1 MIFAH
6 LIQIRQGSD
15 ELSQADEIAYA
26 RFLAQGLLKL
36 PTRAFFA
43 HSIRMKESMKNIWVP
58 LSGQVAQQRK
68 VETIANNV
76 ANANTVGF
84 KKDQLVFKEHL
95 TALTKGVEDIDIPR
109 NEFSPA
115 DFYHTQG
122 AENAMVAVDG
132 SFTVYDQGQFIPTNN
147 PLDIALQGEGF
158 IEVLTPNGVRFTRKG
173 NFSLNRDGELVTD
186 QGFRVLSSLNASQES
201 LRDPASINSFPK
213 PEERVLRVPTNSK
226 LTVSLEGDIFTK
238 EGVVGKISVIEF
250 KDKHALRKE
259 GNSLY
264 MTPDETNINRTDI
277 KTSVNQGFLE
287 GSNVNAIEE
296 MSELIKAHRH
306 FESIQKAI
314 NAYDQISGKAAND
327 IGKF

>member
-1 MIFAH
+1 
-6 LIQIRQGSD
+6 
-15 ELSQADEIAYA
+15 
-26 RFLAQGLLKL
+26 
-36 PTRAFFA
+36 
-43 HSIRMKESMKNIWVP
+43 MKNIWVP

-95 TALTKGVEDIDIPR
+95 TALTKGLDDIDIPR
-109 NEFSPA
+109 KEFSPA

-132 SFTVYDQGQFIPTNN
+132 SFTIFEQGQLTPTHN
-147 PLDIALQGEGF
+147 PLDVGLQGDGF
-158 IEVLTPNGVRFTRKG
+158 IEVLTPTGVRFTRKG
-173 NFSLNRDGELVTD
+173 NFSLNKDGELVTD
-186 QGFRVLSSLNASQES
+186 QGFRVLSALNATEET
-201 LRDPASINSFPK
+201 LRNPASAGSIPS
-213 PEERVLRVPTNSK
+213 PEERILKVPTNTK
-226 LTVSLEGDIFTK
+226 LTIANDGEILTRDGAI
-238 EGVVGKISVIEF
+238 GKISVVEF
-250 KDKHALRKE
+250 ADKHALRKE

-264 MTPDETNINRTDI
+264 ITPDEANIVRNGV
-277 KTSVNQGFLE
+277 KTTVNQGFLE

-314 NAYDQISGKAAND
+314 SAYDSISGKAAND
-327 IGKF
+327 IAKF

>member
-1 MIFAH
+1 
-6 LIQIRQGSD
+6 
-15 ELSQADEIAYA
+15 
-26 RFLAQGLLKL
+26 
-36 PTRAFFA
+36 
-43 HSIRMKESMKNIWVP
+43 MKNIWVP
-58 LSGQVAQQRK
+58 LSGQVAQQQK
-68 VETIANNV
+68 VETIANNI

-95 TALTKGVEDIDIPR
+95 TALTKGQEDIDIPR
-109 NEFSPA
+109 KEFSPQ

-132 SFTVYDQGQFIPTNN
+132 NFTIFEQGTLTPTSN

-158 IEVLTPNGVRFTRKG
+158 IEVLSPTGVRFTRKG
-173 NFSLNRDGELVTD
+173 NLSLNKDGELVTD
-186 QGFRVLSSLNASQES
+186 QGFRVLSQLNVTEEN
-201 LRDPASINSFPK
+201 LRDPASVGSFPS
-213 PEERVLRVPTNSK
+213 PEERVLKVPTNSK
-226 LTVSLEGDIFTK
+226 LTIANDGEILTREGA
-238 EGVVGKISVIEF
+238 VGKLSVIEF

-259 GNSLY
+259 GNSLFIS
-264 MTPDETNINRTDI
+264 PDETNVIRTNI
-277 KTSVNQGFLE
+277 KTTVNQGFLE

>member
-1 MIFAH
+1 
-6 LIQIRQGSD
+6 
-15 ELSQADEIAYA
+15 
-26 RFLAQGLLKL
+26 
-36 PTRAFFA
+36 
-43 HSIRMKESMKNIWVP
+43 MKESMKNIWVS

-109 NEFSPA
+109 KEFSPA
-115 DFYHTQG
+115 DFYHSQG

-132 SFTVYDQGQFIPTNN
+132 SFTIFEQGTLVPTHN
-147 PLDIALQGEGF
+147 PLDLGLQGEGF
-158 IEVLTPNGVRFTRKG
+158 LEVLTPAGVRFTRKG
-173 NFSLNRDGELVTD
+173 NLSLNREGELVTD
-186 QGFRVLSSLNASQES
+186 QGYRVLSALNASEEN
-201 LRDPASINSFPK
+201 LRDPASVGSFPA
-213 PEERVLRVPTNSK
+213 PEERILRVPTKSK
-226 LTVSLEGDIFTK
+226 LTISIDGEVLTRDGQ
-238 EGVVGKISVIEF
+238 VGKISVVEF

-259 GNSLY
+259 GSSLY
-264 MTPDETNINRTDI
+264 LSPDEANVVRTDI
-277 KTSVNQGFLE
+277 KTNVNQGFLE

-314 NAYDQISGKAAND
+314 NAYDSISGKAAND

>member
-1 MIFAH
+1 M
-6 LIQIRQGSD
+6 SKP
-15 ELSQADEIAYA
+15 
-26 RFLAQGLLKL
+26 LLKFG
-36 PTRAFFA
+36 TEGQKV
-43 HSIRMKESMKNIWVP
+43 SSNSKETMKNIWVP

-68 VETIANNV
+68 VETIANNM

-95 TALTKGVEDIDIPR
+95 TALTKGMDDIDIPR

-132 SFTVYDQGQFIPTNN
+132 SFTIFEQGNLTPTNN
-147 PLDIALQGEGF
+147 PLDIGLKGEGF
-158 IEVLTPNGVRFTRKG
+158 FEVLTPTGVRFTRKG
-173 NFSLNRDGELVTD
+173 NFSMSREGELVTD
-186 QGFRVLSSLNASQES
+186 QGYKLLSAVSTPDAKDRSPTTEV
-201 LRDPASINSFPK
+201 PG
-213 PEERVLRVPTNSK
+213 PETRILKIPTN
-226 LTVSLEGDIFTK
+226 TRITINLEGDILTK
-238 EGVVGKISVIEF
+238 DGAIGKISVVEF
-250 KDKHALRKE
+250 KDKQALRKE
-259 GNSLY
+259 GNSLFI
-264 MTPDETNINRTDI
+264 TPDENNILREGIVT
-277 KTSVNQGFLE
+277 TMNQGFLE

-314 NAYDQISGKAAND
+314 NAYDNISGRAAND

>member
-1 MIFAH
+1 
-6 LIQIRQGSD
+6 
-15 ELSQADEIAYA
+15 
-26 RFLAQGLLKL
+26 
-36 PTRAFFA
+36 
-43 HSIRMKESMKNIWVP
+43 MKNIWVP

-109 NEFSPA
+109 KEFSPA

-132 SFTVYDQGQFIPTNN
+132 SFTIFEQGTLIPTNN
-147 PLDIALQGEGF
+147 PLDVALKGEGF
-158 IEVLTPNGVRFTRKG
+158 LEVLTPTGVRFTRKG
-173 NFSLNRDGELVTD
+173 NLSLNKDGELVTD
-186 QGFRVLSSLNASQES
+186 QGYRILSSLDVPQET
-201 LRDPASINSFPK
+201 LRDPASEGSFPT

-226 LTVSLEGDIFTK
+226 LTISNEGEVLTRD
-238 EGVVGKISVIEF
+238 GLVGKLSVVEF
-250 KDKHALRKE
+250 VDKHALRKE

-264 MTPDETNINRTDI
+264 ITPEEANIVRTNI
-277 KTSVNQGFLE
+277 KTTVNQGFLE

-314 NAYDQISGKAAND
+314 NAYDSISGKAAND

>member
-1 MIFAH
+1 
-6 LIQIRQGSD
+6 
-15 ELSQADEIAYA
+15 
-26 RFLAQGLLKL
+26 
-36 PTRAFFA
+36 
-43 HSIRMKESMKNIWVP
+43 MKNIWVP

-84 KKDQLVFKEHL
+84 KKDELVFKEHL

-109 NEFSPA
+109 KEFSPA

-132 SFTVYDQGQFIPTNN
+132 SFTIFEQGTLMPTNN
-147 PLDIALQGEGF
+147 PLDLALQGDGF
-158 IEVLTPNGVRFTRKG
+158 IEVLTPTGVRFTRKG
-173 NFSLNRDGELVTD
+173 NFSLNRDGEMVTD
-186 QGFRVLSSLNASQES
+186 QGYRVLSALNVPEDT
-201 LRDPASINSFPK
+201 LRDPASIGSIPT
-213 PEERVLRVPTNSK
+213 PEERVLKVPTNAK
-226 LTVSLEGDIFTK
+226 LTFTNEGEVLTREGAIGKVS
-238 EGVVGKISVIEF
+238 VVEF

-264 MTPDETNINRTDI
+264 ITPDEANIVRNNI
-277 KTSVNQGFLE
+277 KTTVNQGFLE
-287 GSNVNAIEE
+287 GSNVNAIQE

-327 IGKF
+327 VGKF

>member
-1 MIFAH
+1 
-6 LIQIRQGSD
+6 
-15 ELSQADEIAYA
+15 
-26 RFLAQGLLKL
+26 
-36 PTRAFFA
+36 
-43 HSIRMKESMKNIWVP
+43 MKNIWVP

-95 TALTKGVEDIDIPR
+95 TALTKGLDDIDIPR
-109 NEFSPA
+109 KEFSPA

-132 SFTVYDQGQFIPTNN
+132 SFTIFEQGQLTPTHN
-147 PLDIALQGEGF
+147 PLDVGLQGDGF
-158 IEVLTPNGVRFTRKG
+158 IEVLTPTGVRFTRKG
-173 NFSLNRDGELVTD
+173 NFSLNKDGELVTD
-186 QGFRVLSSLNASQES
+186 QGFRVLSALNATEET
-201 LRDPASINSFPK
+201 LRNPASAGSIPS
-213 PEERVLRVPTNSK
+213 PEERILKVPTNTK
-226 LTVSLEGDIFTK
+226 LTIANDGEILTRDGAI
-238 EGVVGKISVIEF
+238 GKISVVEF
-250 KDKHALRKE
+250 ADKHALRKE

-264 MTPDETNINRTDI
+264 ITPDESNIVRNGV
-277 KTSVNQGFLE
+277 KTTVNQGFLE

-314 NAYDQISGKAAND
+314 SAYDSISGKAAND
-327 IGKF
+327 IAKF

>member
-1 MIFAH
+1 
-6 LIQIRQGSD
+6 
-15 ELSQADEIAYA
+15 
-26 RFLAQGLLKL
+26 L
-36 PTRAFFA
+36 PT
-43 HSIRMKESMKNIWVP
+43 HQDEGVLVKNIWVP
-58 LSGQVAQQRK
+58 LSGQVAQQLK

-95 TALTKGVEDIDIPR
+95 TALTKGVDDIDIPR
-109 NEFSPA
+109 KEFSPA

-132 SFTVYDQGQFIPTNN
+132 SFTVHEQGQLIPTNN
-147 PLDIALQGEGF
+147 QLDIALKGDGF
-158 IEVLTPNGVRFTRKG
+158 VEVLTPTGVRFTRKG
-173 NFSLNRDGELVTD
+173 NLTLNKDSELVTE
-186 QGFRVLSSLNASQES
+186 QGFKVLSALEIDAAK
-201 LRDPASINSFPK
+201 LREPASIGSVPT
-213 PEERVLRVPTNSK
+213 PEQRVIRVPSNNQVTFSQEGEIFSRNGVISK
-226 LTVSLEGDIFTK
+226 LS
-238 EGVVGKISVIEF
+238 VVEF
-250 KDKHALRKE
+250 NDKHALKKE

-264 MTPDETNINRTDI
+264 ISPDETNIVRTNI
-277 KTSVNQGFLE
+277 KTSVHQGFLE

-314 NAYDQISGKAAND
+314 NTYDSISNKAANE

>member
-1 MIFAH
+1 
-6 LIQIRQGSD
+6 L
-15 ELSQADEIAYA
+15 
-26 RFLAQGLLKL
+26 
-36 PTRAFFA
+36 
-43 HSIRMKESMKNIWVP
+43 KNIWVP

-95 TALTKGVEDIDIPR
+95 AAYSQGADDIHIPR
-109 NEFSPA
+109 KEFSPA

-132 SFTVYDQGQFIPTNN
+132 SYTIHEQGQFIPTNN
-147 PLDIALQGEGF
+147 PLDIAIKGDGF
-158 IEVLTPNGVRFTRKG
+158 IEVLSPTGVRFTRKG
-173 NFSLNRDGELVTD
+173 NLSLNRESELVTD
-186 QGFRVLSSLNASQES
+186 QGFKVLSALNVNITQES
-201 LRDPASINSFPK
+201 LREPAAIGSLPK
-213 PEERVLRVPTNSK
+213 PEERVFKVPTNSK
-226 LTVSLEGDIFTK
+226 ITFSQDGEVLTRDGSL
-238 EGVVGKISVIEF
+238 GKISIVEF
-250 KDKHALRKE
+250 ADKHALKKE
-259 GNSLY
+259 GNSLFI
-264 MTPDETNINRTDI
+264 TPDEANILRTDI
-277 KTSVNQGFLE
+277 KSTVNQGFLE

-314 NAYDQISGKAAND
+314 NAYDSISGKAAND

>member
-1 MIFAH
+1 
-6 LIQIRQGSD
+6 
-15 ELSQADEIAYA
+15 
-26 RFLAQGLLKL
+26 
-36 PTRAFFA
+36 
-43 HSIRMKESMKNIWVP
+43 MKNIWVP

-109 NEFSPA
+109 KEFSPA

-132 SFTVYDQGQFIPTNN
+132 SFTIFEQGTLIPTQN
-147 PLDIALQGEGF
+147 PLDVALKGDGF
-158 IEVLTPNGVRFTRKG
+158 LEVLTPTGVRFTRKG
-173 NFSLNRDGELVTD
+173 NLSLSREGELVTD
-186 QGFRVLSSLNASQES
+186 QGFKVLSALNASEES

-213 PEERVLRVPTNSK
+213 PEERILRVPTNMK
-226 LTVSLEGDIFTK
+226 LTISNEGEVLTRN
-238 EGVVGKISVIEF
+238 GVVGKLSVIEF
-250 KDKHALRKE
+250 KDNHALRKE

-264 MTPDETNINRTDI
+264 LTPDENNVVRTDI
-277 KTSVNQGFLE
+277 KTVVHQGFLE

-314 NAYDQISGKAAND
+314 NAYDSISGKAAND

>member
-1 MIFAH
+1 
-6 LIQIRQGSD
+6 
-15 ELSQADEIAYA
+15 
-26 RFLAQGLLKL
+26 
-36 PTRAFFA
+36 
-43 HSIRMKESMKNIWVP
+43 MKNIWVP

-95 TALTKGVEDIDIPR
+95 TALTKGVDDIDIPR

-132 SFTVYDQGQFIPTNN
+132 SFTIFEQGTLIPTSN
-147 PLDIALQGEGF
+147 PLDLALKGEGF
-158 IEVLTPNGVRFTRKG
+158 LEVLTPTGVRFTRKG
-173 NFSLNRDGELVTD
+173 NLSLSRDGELVTD
-186 QGFRVLSSLNASQES
+186 QGFKILNALNVSEEN
-201 LRDPASINSFPK
+201 LRDPASLGNLPK
-213 PEERVLRVPTNSK
+213 PEDRILRVPTNTK
-226 LTVSLEGDIFTK
+226 LTFNSEGEILTRD
-238 EGVVGKISVIEF
+238 GVIGKISVVEF

-264 MTPDETNINRTDI
+264 LTPDDQNLNLPNIQT
-277 KTSVNQGFLE
+277 TVNQGFLE

-314 NAYDQISGKAAND
+314 NAYDQISGKAANE

>member
-1 MIFAH
+1 
-6 LIQIRQGSD
+6 
-15 ELSQADEIAYA
+15 
-26 RFLAQGLLKL
+26 
-36 PTRAFFA
+36 
-43 HSIRMKESMKNIWVP
+43 MKNIWVP

-95 TALTKGVEDIDIPR
+95 TALTKGVEDIHIPR
-109 NEFSPA
+109 KEFSPD
-115 DFYHTQG
+115 DFYHSQG

-132 SFTVYDQGQFIPTNN
+132 SFTIFEQGQLQPTNN
-147 PLDIALQGEGF
+147 PLDVALQGEGF
-158 IEVLTPNGVRFTRKG
+158 LEVLTPTGVRFTRKG
-173 NFSLNRDGELVTD
+173 NLSINREGELVTD
-186 QGFRVLSSLNASQES
+186 HGFKVLSALNVSDES
-201 LRDPASINSFPK
+201 LRGPAAVNVPA
-213 PEERVLRVPTNSK
+213 PEDRTIKIPTSSK
-226 LTVSLEGDIFTK
+226 VTITREGDLLTRD
-238 EGVVGKISVIEF
+238 GVFNRLSVVEF
-250 KDKHALRKE
+250 QDKHALRKE

-264 MTPDETNINRTDI
+264 ITPDETNVVRNDV
-277 KTSVNQGFLE
+277 KTTVNQGFLE

>member
-1 MIFAH
+1 
-6 LIQIRQGSD
+6 
-15 ELSQADEIAYA
+15 
-26 RFLAQGLLKL
+26 
-36 PTRAFFA
+36 
-43 HSIRMKESMKNIWVP
+43 MKNIWVP

-76 ANANTVGF
+76 ANANTIGF

-95 TALTKGVEDIDIPR
+95 TALTHGLEDIDVPR
-109 NEFSPA
+109 KEFSPS

-122 AENAMVAVDG
+122 AENAMVSVDG
-132 SFTVYDQGQFIPTNN
+132 SFTIFEQGTLIPTHN
-147 PLDIALQGEGF
+147 PLDVALKGEGF
-158 IEVLTPNGVRFTRKG
+158 LEVLTPSGVRFTRKG
-173 NFSLNRDGELVTD
+173 NLSINQNGELVTE
-186 QGFRVLSSLNASQES
+186 QGHRILSATTNPDLLS
-201 LRDPASINSFPK
+201 RDPANVNNAQDAQQRLIKIPLNEPITISAEGGI
-213 PEERVLRVPTNSK
+213 
-226 LTVSLEGDIFTK
+226 LTRNGQLAQ
-238 EGVVGKISVIEF
+238 ISVIEF

-259 GNSLY
+259 GGSLFL
-264 MTPDETNINRTDI
+264 TPDELNINRENI
-277 KTSVNQGFLE
+277 KTTINQGFLE

>member
-1 MIFAH
+1 
-6 LIQIRQGSD
+6 
-15 ELSQADEIAYA
+15 
-26 RFLAQGLLKL
+26 
-36 PTRAFFA
+36 
-43 HSIRMKESMKNIWVP
+43 MKNIWVP

-109 NEFSPA
+109 KEFSPA

-132 SFTVYDQGQFIPTNN
+132 SFTVFEQGTMIPTNN
-147 PLDIALQGEGF
+147 PLDVALKGEGF
-158 IEVLTPNGVRFTRKG
+158 LEVLTPTGVRFTRKG
-173 NFSLNRDGELVTD
+173 NLSLSRDGELVTD
-186 QGFRVLSSLNASQES
+186 QGFKVLSAINANVEP
-201 LRDPASINSFPK
+201 LRDPASVGNFPT
-213 PEERVLRVPTNSK
+213 PEERILRVPTNTK
-226 LTVSLEGDIFTK
+226 LTFTDEGEVLTRD
-238 EGVVGKISVIEF
+238 GAVGKISVIEF

-264 MTPDETNINRTDI
+264 ITPDETNINRTDI
-277 KTSVNQGFLE
+277 KTTVNQGFLE

-327 IGKF
+327 IGRF

>member
-1 MIFAH
+1 
-6 LIQIRQGSD
+6 
-15 ELSQADEIAYA
+15 
-26 RFLAQGLLKL
+26 
-36 PTRAFFA
+36 
-43 HSIRMKESMKNIWVP
+43 MKNIWVP

-95 TALTKGVEDIDIPR
+95 TALTKGVDDIDIPR
-109 NEFSPA
+109 KEFSPA

-132 SFTVYDQGQFIPTNN
+132 SFTIFEQGTLIPTNN
-147 PLDIALQGEGF
+147 PLDVGLKGEGF
-158 IEVLTPNGVRFTRKG
+158 LEVLTPTGVRFTRKG
-173 NFSLNRDGELVTD
+173 NLSLNKDGELVTD
-186 QGFRVLSSLNASQES
+186 QGYRVLSSLNVPQET
-201 LRDPASINSFPK
+201 LRDPASEGSFPT
-213 PEERVLRVPTNSK
+213 PEERVLRVPTNTK
-226 LTVSLEGDIFTK
+226 LTISNDGEVLTRDGL
-238 EGVVGKISVIEF
+238 VGKLSVVEF
-250 KDKHALRKE
+250 VDKHALRKE

-264 MTPDETNINRTDI
+264 ISPEEANIVRTDI
-277 KTSVNQGFLE
+277 KTTVNQGFLE

-314 NAYDQISGKAAND
+314 NAYDSISGKAAND

>member
-1 MIFAH
+1 M
-6 LIQIRQGSD
+6 S
-15 ELSQADEIAYA
+15 
-26 RFLAQGLLKL
+26 
-36 PTRAFFA
+36 
-43 HSIRMKESMKNIWVP
+43 NIWVS
-58 LSGQVAQQRK
+58 LSGQVAQQQK

-109 NEFSPA
+109 KEFSPA
-115 DFYHTQG
+115 DFYHSQG

-132 SFTVYDQGQFIPTNN
+132 SYTIFEQGQLTPTHN
-147 PLDIALQGEGF
+147 PLDVALQGEGF
-158 IEVLTPNGVRFTRKG
+158 LEVLTPTGVRFTRKG
-173 NFSLNRDGELVTD
+173 NMSLSKDGELVTD
-186 QGFRVLSSLNASQES
+186 QGFKVLGALTASEET
-201 LRDPASINSFPK
+201 LRNPASVGSIPT
-213 PEERVLRVPTNSK
+213 PEQRILKVPTNTK
-226 LTVSLEGDIFTK
+226 LTISLEGDVLTK
-238 EGVVGKISVIEF
+238 DGVVGKLSVVEF

-259 GNSLY
+259 GNSLFI
-264 MTPDETNINRTDI
+264 TPDETNINRDT
-277 KTSVNQGFLE
+277 KTTVNQGFLE

-314 NAYDQISGKAAND
+314 NAYDSISGKAANE

>member
-1 MIFAH
+1 
-6 LIQIRQGSD
+6 
-15 ELSQADEIAYA
+15 
-26 RFLAQGLLKL
+26 
-36 PTRAFFA
+36 
-43 HSIRMKESMKNIWVP
+43 MKNIWVP

-109 NEFSPA
+109 KEFSPA

-132 SFTVYDQGQFIPTNN
+132 SFTVFEQGTLIPTNN
-147 PLDIALQGEGF
+147 PLDVALQGEGF
-158 IEVLTPNGVRFTRKG
+158 IEVLSPTGVRFTRKG
-173 NFSLNRDGELVTD
+173 NLSLSRDGELVTD
-186 QGFRVLSSLNASQES
+186 QGFKVLTALNATEEN
-201 LRDPASINSFPK
+201 LRDPASIGSFPT
-213 PEERVLRVPTNSK
+213 PEERILKVPTNMK
-226 LTVSLEGDIFTK
+226 LTINNEGEILTRDGAIGK
-238 EGVVGKISVIEF
+238 LSVVEF

-264 MTPDETNINRTDI
+264 LTPNEANIVRTNI
-277 KTSVNQGFLE
+277 KTNVNQGFLE